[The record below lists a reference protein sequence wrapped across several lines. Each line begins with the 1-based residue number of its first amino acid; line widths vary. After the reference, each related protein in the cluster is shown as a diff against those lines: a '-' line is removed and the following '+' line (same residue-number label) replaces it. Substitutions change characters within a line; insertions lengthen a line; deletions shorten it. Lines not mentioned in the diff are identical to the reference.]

1 MKKQLL
7 FLTSIFCVMLLQ
19 AQMRMP
25 QSNLPRF
32 NRWLNNDEFVI
43 NTKLKAGTPQI
54 NKNNSNIVQLIFFTW
69 IQQASV
75 GIVDFPCSLIKVIT
89 WLLHDGY
96 I

>member
-7 FLTSIFCVMLLQ
+7 FLTSIFCVLFLQ

-43 NTKLKAGTPQI
+43 NTKLKAGTPSADYVYNI
-54 NKNNSNIVQLIFFTW
+54 NTKAYTPAPAAVMKEDATVSLKNGEVSIN
-69 IQQASV
+69 
-75 GIVDFPCSLIKVIT
+75 VI
-89 WLLHDGY
+89 GF
-96 I
+96 

>member
-7 FLTSIFCVMLLQ
+7 FLTSIFCVLFLQ

-43 NTKLKAGTPQI
+43 NTKLKAATP
-54 NKNNSNIVQLIFFTW
+54 L
-69 IQQASV
+69 
-75 GIVDFPCSLIKVIT
+75 LIK
-89 WLLHDGY
+89 
-96 I
+96 